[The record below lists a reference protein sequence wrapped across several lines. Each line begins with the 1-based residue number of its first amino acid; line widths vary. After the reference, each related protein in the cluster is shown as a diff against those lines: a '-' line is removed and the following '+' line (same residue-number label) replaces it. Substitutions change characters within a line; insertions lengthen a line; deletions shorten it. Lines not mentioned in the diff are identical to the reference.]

1 MALGGVLAPLI
12 RLSVQNRIQ
21 RRRTNPRPQVTP
33 AELKVVLD
41 RYASTEQLA
50 MNGVTIAGVKYMFLS
65 ANERVVRAKKGQSG
79 LHCIKTVQG
88 AASHH
93 LHPASTIP
101 SLCIR
106 LSSIHRSVTMRHYP
120 S

>member
-1 MALGGVLAPLI
+1 MTP
-12 RLSVQNRIQ
+12 N
-21 RRRTNPRPQVTP
+21 PQVTP

-41 RYASTEQLA
+41 RYSSTEQLA

-88 AASHH
+88 EPPRH
-93 LHPASTIP
+93 LHPPPTTHHPCQYLHTPHPPQCSPRMIQP
-101 SLCIR
+101 
-106 LSSIHRSVTMRHYP
+106 VVEW
-120 S
+120 